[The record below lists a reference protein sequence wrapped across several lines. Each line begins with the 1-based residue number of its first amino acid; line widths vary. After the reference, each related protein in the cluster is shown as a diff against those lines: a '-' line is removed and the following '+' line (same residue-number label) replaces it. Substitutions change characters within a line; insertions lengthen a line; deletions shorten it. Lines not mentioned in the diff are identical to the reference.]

1 MQFKH
6 LKELTLEMVSCA
18 YVFVKLLGQLSQA
31 LLELDQVLLFL
42 LKAVYI

>member
-1 MQFKH
+1 M
-6 LKELTLEMVSCA
+6 ELTLEMASCA

-31 LLELDQVLLFL
+31 LLAFDQVLFFF